1 MVVGSA
7 VSERYGV
14 LGVHALFAQAENFV
28 NLVGVPTFDRRGM
41 NAESGCGVE
50 QEALSNVGL
59 LTGPTG
65 DFAGIAIFADEEATT
80 LTIVN
85 LVGGIKRSESVTRLW
100 LKSAMAGRSFS
111 LASFVSA
118 MKNSQG

>member
-41 NAESGCGVE
+41 NAERGCGVE

-85 LVGGIKRSESVTRLW
+85 LR
-100 LKSAMAGRSFS
+100 
-111 LASFVSA
+111 FVLSKEDGVA
-118 MKNSQG
+118 RRQRPKTGF

>member
-50 QEALSNVGL
+50 QEALSNVSL

-85 LVGGIKRSESVTRLW
+85 LVGRIQI
-100 LKSAMAGRSFS
+100 GR
-111 LASFVSA
+111 ASCRERV
-118 MKNSQG
+118 